1 MMRPIE
7 GPDVLRNSH
16 SLHTIKVKMGV
27 LVHIAY
33 ITYEESYLT
42 IPSFTIASFGSH
54 HLNLFTYPF
63 CAMRY
68 WTTLGDCNIE
78 MVPMLALA
86 MVMAT
91 GHWCWLRFASCFL
104 SQFDPICQPLHCCAL
119 PLCSHFWVCVCHG
132 CLLGLD
138 YKAFFFCFNRSDNLI
153 RNWCIF

>member
-1 MMRPIE
+1 MRPIE

-68 WTTLGDCNIE
+68 CTTLGDCNIE

-91 GHWCWLRFASCFL
+91 GH
-104 SQFDPICQPLHCCAL
+104 
-119 PLCSHFWVCVCHG
+119 
-132 CLLGLD
+132 
-138 YKAFFFCFNRSDNLI
+138 
-153 RNWCIF
+153 